1 MAVVTSSRQASSV
14 TNAKAM
20 PAALTAAHTAKA
32 WQSFRPLL
40 PYLGALL
47 ALALFTAAAVILY
60 HEVTAYRPADVR
72 RALRALGWGQVAL
85 ALGAAAASYLLL
97 TVYDVLALRHVGWK
111 LRYRRIALTSFVSY
125 AFSHA
130 FGFGSIVGTSV
141 RYRLYAPF
149 GLTAA
154 EIAEVSAFVNIT
166 FMVGLA
172 VFFPIVALLDP
183 SALAVL
189 GVPPLVSIVFAA
201 VAVCLTAS
209 YVLLGWWLKRPLC
222 VLRYEVDLPR
232 PGLALGQIALSLV
245 DLALAGAV
253 LYFCLPWGTV
263 AYPHVLCVF
272 VLGLVAGLIS
282 HVPGGLGVFDT
293 VVLIGLSDQLP
304 GDAVLAGL
312 LVFRIAYFLLPV
324 IIAGALFGTVELLSA
339 RRHFHRMSENLATFV
354 TPAAPLVLAGGTFL
368 GGVVLLFSSA
378 APIDTARL
386 WVAGKLLPLPL
397 LEASHFLGSVVG
409 ILLLLLAHGLQ
420 RRLRSAWMIAVGL
433 LGLGALSA
441 MLKGF
446 DWQEAGVLAVLLLAL
461 LPARREFT
469 RTSSLLGER
478 YTPGWFLAISTVLL
492 SSFWLGLFCYKHVD
506 LTGEVWW
513 RFALHGDASRFL
525 RASVTVAAIALA
537 AALYRLLSPIA
548 SHRNARLPVD

>member
-1 MAVVTSSRQASSV
+1 MAVTSNREVRPV
-14 TNAKAM
+14 TNVKAA
-20 PAALTAAHTAKA
+20 PAALTATSTGQAA
-32 WQSFRPLL
+32 QSFRRLL

-47 ALALFTAAAVILY
+47 ALALFAGAAFILY
-60 HEVTAYRPADVR
+60 HQVTAYRPADVR
-72 RALRALGWGQVAL
+72 RAVGALGWGQVAL

-97 TVYDVLALRHVGWK
+97 TVYDVLALRHVGWR
-111 LRYRRIALTSFVSY
+111 LHFRRIALTSFVSY

-149 GLTAA
+149 GLTAG

-166 FMVGLA
+166 FMTGLA
-172 VFFPIVALLDP
+172 VIFPAVALLDP
-183 SALAVL
+183 SSLAVL
-189 GVPPLVSIVFAA
+189 GVPTLVSVVFAA
-201 VAVCLTAS
+201 VALSLTVG

-222 VLRYEVDLPR
+222 ILRYEVDLPR
-232 PGLALGQIALSLV
+232 PGLAVAQIALSV
-245 DLALAGAV
+245 ADLALAGAV

-263 AYPHVLCVF
+263 AFPHLLGVF

-304 GDAVLAGL
+304 GDVVLAGL
-312 LVFRIAYFLLPV
+312 LVFRVAYFLLPV
-324 IIAGALFGTVELLSA
+324 ILAGALFGTIEVLSA

-386 WVAGKLLPLPL
+386 WIAGSLLPLPL
-397 LEASHFLGSVVG
+397 LEASHFLGSVIG
-409 ILLLLLAHGLQ
+409 ILLLLLARGLQ
-420 RRLRSAWMIAVGL
+420 RRLRTAWMITVGL
-433 LGLGALSA
+433 LGLGVMSAL
-441 MLKGF
+441 LKGF
-446 DWQEAGVLAVLLLAL
+446 DWQEAGLLTILLLAL

-478 YTPGWFLAISTVLL
+478 YTPGWFLAISTGLL

-525 RASVTVAAIALA
+525 RASVAVAAIALA
-537 AALYRLLSPIA
+537 VALYRLLTPMR
-548 SHRNARLPVD
+548 SHRKDASLLAE